1 MSLPEP
7 AYRRAITTPFIDVHK
22 RLVLFGLAFIAIGIG
37 TWAVD
42 LMGLVYACP
51 FCRAQ
56 RTAIGILGL
65 IIVLLRV
72 LHPFVARYSA
82 LAVGGF
88 GFVVAAMQHF
98 RGWTRINA
106 GEFQLNERWYIDPW
120 LLSGCAMLIL
130 ALQLGII
137 FEYNSRRAD

>member
-1 MSLPEP
+1 MTNEEH
-7 AYRRAITTPFIDVHK
+7 RRAITTPLIDAHK
-22 RLVLFGLAFIAIGIG
+22 RLVLLGLAFIAISIG

-51 FCRAQ
+51 YCRAQ

-65 IIVLLRV
+65 IILLLRV
-72 LHPFVARYSA
+72 LHPFVARYLA

-88 GFVVAAMQHF
+88 GFVVGATQHF
-98 RGWTRINA
+98 AGWRRIHA
-106 GEFQLNERWYIDPW
+106 GEFELRDQWWIDPW
-120 LLSGCAMLIL
+120 LLSGCALLIL

-137 FEYNSRRAD
+137 FEHNPRRAR

>member
-1 MSLPEP
+1 MSETEP
-7 AYRRAITTPFIDVHK
+7 AYRRAITTPLIDANR
-22 RLVLFGLAFIAIGIG
+22 RLVLIGLACIAISIG

-42 LMGLVYACP
+42 LLGLVYACP

-65 IIVLLRV
+65 IILLLRM
-72 LHPFVARYSA
+72 LHPFIARYLA

-88 GFVVAAMQHF
+88 GFVVAANQHF
-98 RGWTRINA
+98 AGWRRMHA
-106 GEFQLNERWYIDPW
+106 GEFELNAQWYIDPW

-130 ALQLGII
+130 AAQLGVI
-137 FEYNSRRAD
+137 FEHDQRRPR